1 MEQNRMMTMEL
12 LNNGYFWQK
21 IDSLV
26 LSTHVVISQE
36 QGTHH
41 PKYLNMVYP
50 VNYGYLA
57 DTDEIKVFKG
67 SLKKS
72 SIDAVMIV
80 GDILKRDLEVK
91 LLLGCTPEEELEILR
106 FINQTDYQKGILV
119 RRGTELPDWAM
130 TD

>member
-1 MEQNRMMTMEL
+1 MQEL

-21 IDSLV
+21 IDSLA
-26 LSTHVVISQE
+26 LSSNLVISQV
-36 QGTHH
+36 QGSTH

-50 VNYGYLA
+50 VDYGYL
-57 DTDEIKVFKG
+57 TDIESIKVFKG
-67 SLKKS
+67 SNKRS
-72 SIDAVMIV
+72 TVDAVMVV

-91 LLLGCTPEEELEILR
+91 LLWGCTEEEEIEILR

-119 RRGTELPDWAM
+119 RRGNEMPEWSM

>member
-1 MEQNRMMTMEL
+1 MKENL

-26 LSTHVVISQE
+26 LSTNIVISQPKDS
-36 QGTHH
+36 HH
-41 PKYLNMVYP
+41 PEYLNMVYP
-50 VNYGYLA
+50 VDYGYLT
-57 DTDEIKVFKG
+57 DTDTIKVFKG
-67 SLKKS
+67 SLKSTKVEA
-72 SIDAVMIV
+72 IMIV

-91 LLLGCTPEEELEILR
+91 LLMGCDEEEEKRILQ

-119 RRGTELPDWAM
+119 RRGNELPEWAI

>member
-1 MEQNRMMTMEL
+1 MEL

-41 PKYLNMVYP
+41 PKY
-50 VNYGYLA
+50 
-57 DTDEIKVFKG
+57 
-67 SLKKS
+67 
-72 SIDAVMIV
+72 
-80 GDILKRDLEVK
+80 LEVK

>member
-1 MEQNRMMTMEL
+1 MKENL

-26 LSTHVVISQE
+26 LSTNIVISQPKE
-36 QGTHH
+36 SHH
-41 PKYLNMVYP
+41 PEYLNMVYP
-50 VNYGYLA
+50 VDYGYLT
-57 DTDEIKVFKG
+57 DTDAIKVFKG
-67 SLKKS
+67 SVKS
-72 SIDAVMIV
+72 TKVESIMIV

-91 LLLGCTPEEELEILR
+91 LLMGCNEEEEKKILH

-119 RRGTELPDWAM
+119 RRGNELPEWAI

>member
-1 MEQNRMMTMEL
+1 MEL

-21 IDSLV
+21 IDSLL
-26 LSTHVVISQE
+26 LSTNVIISQE
-36 QGTHH
+36 KGSSH

-50 VNYGYLA
+50 VNYGYLE
-57 DTDEIKVFKG
+57 DTDSIKIFKG

-72 SIDAVMIV
+72 TPDAIMVV

-91 LLLGCTPEEELEILR
+91 LLWGCTAEEEIEILR

-119 RRGTELPDWAM
+119 RRGNDLPEWAI

>member
-1 MEQNRMMTMEL
+1 MKENL

-26 LSTHVVISQE
+26 LSTNIVISQPKE
-36 QGTHH
+36 SHH
-41 PKYLNMVYP
+41 PEYLNMVYP
-50 VNYGYLA
+50 VDYGYLT
-57 DTDEIKVFKG
+57 DTDAIKVFKG
-67 SLKKS
+67 SLKSTKVE
-72 SIDAVMIV
+72 SIMIV

-91 LLLGCTPEEELEILR
+91 LLMGCNEEEEKKILH

-119 RRGTELPDWAM
+119 RRGNELPEWAI

>member
-1 MEQNRMMTMEL
+1 MKENL

-26 LSTHVVISQE
+26 LSTNIVISQPKDS
-36 QGTHH
+36 HH
-41 PKYLNMVYP
+41 PEYLNMVYP
-50 VNYGYLA
+50 VDYGYLT
-57 DTDEIKVFKG
+57 DTDAIKVFKG
-67 SLKKS
+67 SVKS
-72 SIDAVMIV
+72 TKVESIMIV

-91 LLLGCTPEEELEILR
+91 LLMGCNEEEEKMILH

-119 RRGTELPDWAM
+119 RRGNELPEWAI

>member
-1 MEQNRMMTMEL
+1 MKENL

-26 LSTHVVISQE
+26 LSTNIVISQPKDS
-36 QGTHH
+36 HH
-41 PKYLNMVYP
+41 PEYLNMVYP
-50 VNYGYLA
+50 VDYGYLT
-57 DTDEIKVFKG
+57 DTDTIKVFKG
-67 SLKKS
+67 SLKSTKVEA
-72 SIDAVMIV
+72 IMIV

-91 LLLGCTPEEELEILR
+91 LLMGCDEEEEKQILQ

-119 RRGTELPDWAM
+119 RRGNELPEWAI

>member
-1 MEQNRMMTMEL
+1 MEL

-26 LSTHVVISQE
+26 LSTNVIIYQE
-36 QGTHH
+36 KGSHH

-50 VNYGYLA
+50 VNYGYLE
-57 DTDEIKVFKG
+57 DTDAIKVFKG
-67 SLKKS
+67 SVKRS
-72 SIDAVMIV
+72 TPDAIMIV

-91 LLLGCTPEEELEILR
+91 LLWGCSSEEEEEILR

-119 RRGTELPDWAM
+119 RRGSDLPDWAL